1 MPSDKSQ
8 PQIVVSSSKRFPN
21 TMGYKI
27 MLKAEV
33 IELLD
38 PLQLYMIATS
48 RPSHH
53 RTETENS
60 V

>member
-53 RTETENS
+53 RT
-60 V
+60 